1 MIRFAVII
9 ALMLAGC
16 TTPRITI
23 TETSEGWEATAPRA
37 GTYALSVNGR
47 I

>member
-1 MIRFAVII
+1 MKRLLLVAM
-9 ALMLAGC
+9 LMLAGC
-16 TTPRITI
+16 TTPRITV
-23 TETSEGWEATAPRA
+23 TETAAGWEARAPRA